1 MPARNPEDVG
11 RLIVEAIN
19 NGDVEAA
26 IAMYEPEAAAPDSQ
40 GEVSSGT
47 TDAFR
52 QNTASFIASKPN
64 LKVEVDKVIRAG
76 DIALLYSHWSMTNPE
91 PMSGR
96 TVAVARRQPD
106 GNWLFIID
114 DPVTL
119 GA

>member
-11 RLIVEAIN
+11 RIIVEAIN
-19 NGDVEAA
+19 NGDVEGA
-26 IAMYEPEAAAPDSQ
+26 IAMYEPGAAAPDSQ

-47 TDAFR
+47 TDTLR
-52 QNTASFIASKPN
+52 QNTASFIASKPE

-76 DIALLYSHWSMTNPE
+76 DIALVYSRWSITNPE

-96 TVAVARRQPD
+96 TVAVARRQPN
-106 GNWLFIID
+106 GAWLFIVD

-119 GA
+119 SA

>member
-26 IAMYEPEAAAPDSQ
+26 IAMYDAEAAAPDSQ

-52 QNTASFIASKPN
+52 QNTASSPRSLTSRSRSTKSSVP
-64 LKVEVDKVIRAG
+64 VISR
-76 DIALLYSHWSMTNPE
+76 SSTP
-91 PMSGR
+91 
-96 TVAVARRQPD
+96 T
-106 GNWLFIID
+106 
-114 DPVTL
+114 

>member
-1 MPARNPEDVG
+1 MPASNPEDVG

-19 NGDVEAA
+19 NGDVETA

-96 TVAVARRQPD
+96 TVAVARRQAD